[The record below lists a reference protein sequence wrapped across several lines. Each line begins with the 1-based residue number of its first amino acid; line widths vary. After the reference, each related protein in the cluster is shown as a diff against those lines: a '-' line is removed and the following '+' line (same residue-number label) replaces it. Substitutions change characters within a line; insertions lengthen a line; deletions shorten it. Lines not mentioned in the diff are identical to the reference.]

1 MSQSRE
7 RDPHS
12 RWSESCIHR
21 YSSLHSTPTSDEEKI
36 SQAYSP
42 LLTATHSHLVA
53 QEKLTSACCICC
65 EQCNGSKSS
74 KRLAAINYKAF
85 NLYKYITLNV
95 RNNRV

>member
-7 RDPHS
+7 RNPHS
-12 RWSESCIHR
+12 RWSEPCIHR
-21 YSSLHSTPTSDEEKI
+21 YSSLHSTPTSDEEKT

-42 LLTATHSHLVA
+42 LLTMTHSHLA
-53 QEKLTSACCICC
+53 QEKLASACCICC

-85 NLYKYITLNV
+85 NLYKYITLNIT
-95 RNNRV
+95 NNRT